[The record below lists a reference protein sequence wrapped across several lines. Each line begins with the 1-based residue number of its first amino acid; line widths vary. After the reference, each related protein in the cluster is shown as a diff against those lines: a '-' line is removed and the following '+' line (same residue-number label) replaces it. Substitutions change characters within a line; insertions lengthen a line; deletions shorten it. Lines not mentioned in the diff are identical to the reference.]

1 MSPVL
6 PLLALLA
13 LSCSPDAGQVHSLA
27 FGGDLFLGRGLNPH
41 LHRDPQAVLRGLE
54 PLLSSAEI
62 AVVNAEGVIAAGG
75 AFADKG
81 EPRPYTFRAVPAA
94 FEMLEAAGV
103 DLLLLGNNH
112 SGDYGPDAL
121 LEMRDR
127 ALLAGIDVAG
137 GGQDLAEA
145 RTPSYHQLGDL
156 VVAVV
161 GVDLTGTR
169 RYRAKADRPGSLVF
183 QIDQPQQRAQALRS
197 LEAIAGEARE
207 HAQVLLLAPHWG
219 PAFLEAP
226 APEIRALAR
235 ELIDAGYDGI
245 LGHGSHRFQ
254 GAELVDGK
262 PVLYDAGN
270 LAPDF
275 PGAGP
280 NHQGLLYTLR
290 FDRRGVVEVQAHPVH
305 AAGADTRVAE
315 GREASDILQAWAAR
329 SEALGSSVEL
339 DAHAGRLICE
349 PGVQR
354 GPRGSPE
361 PPARALPAA
370 LRAAPPRL
378 ILEALPPTALP
389 AAVRFDNGV
398 ELLGYELLL
407 DRLRRPKAG
416 QVVTLYLRDETPG
429 PGDPKILL
437 EARKGRER
445 ERSDHLPG
453 DWQLPLAQWPPGAI
467 VRDQSLMRLVWEP
480 EGTVEFWAGLE
491 GVGVEASDLPVD
503 GAMVLLGQAPYADQ
517 APRIFELYRPP
528 P

>member
-1 MSPVL
+1 VL

-183 QIDQPQQRAQALRS
+183 QIDQPQRS

-270 LAPDF
+270 LVPDF

-416 QVVTLYLRDETPG
+416 QVVTLYLRD
-429 PGDPKILL
+429 
-437 EARKGRER
+437 
-445 ERSDHLPG
+445 
-453 DWQLPLAQWPPGAI
+453 QWPPGAI